1 MPRLAED
8 ERDGMTN
15 QRRLSDKIIAAHAQA
30 CEDGNVEIA
39 ELLLRAL
46 EVQITAFGGTM
57 VEHRESMPELDG
69 AFERHEKLKA
79 GE

>member
-1 MPRLAED
+1 
-8 ERDGMTN
+8 MTN
-15 QRRLSDKIIAAHAQA
+15 QRRLSDKIIDAHAQA

-57 VEHRESMPELDG
+57 VEHRESMPELND
-69 AFERHEKLKA
+69 AFERHENLKS
-79 GE
+79 GH